1 VALLTKDMRRVWL
14 LRARTNVEQKRVF
27 VISESKST
35 ICRVCGTAFSL
46 TLPITTWKDRA
57 LQPYYM
63 KDMRREKK
71 GSEPAWLSERK
82 RNG

>member
-1 VALLTKDMRRVWL
+1 M
-14 LRARTNVEQKRVF
+14 EQKRVF

-71 GSEPAWLSERK
+71 GSEPAWLSEETQWIECRIYK
-82 RNG
+82 CKIGKKE